1 LQYASTK
8 ISTFGLAVIAT
19 MMAMAVGDAQ
29 TPKTATPSSGVA
41 YFTAA
46 PTSGQAPL
54 TVTFCAFAGIAIDFG
69 DGTSSAMGMA
79 QGGDCPAG
87 ASSMTKHTY
96 VAAGSYQLNGFPC
109 PSSAH
114 GMICGEVAQQAGTV
128 KITVT
133 PAP

>member
-1 LQYASTK
+1 MRTRSLQYASTK

-69 DGTSSAMGMA
+69 DGTSSGMSRERLFHDEA
-79 QGGDCPAG
+79 YLRRGG
-87 ASSMTKHTY
+87 
-96 VAAGSYQLNGFPC
+96 
-109 PSSAH
+109 
-114 GMICGEVAQQAGTV
+114 
-128 KITVT
+128 
-133 PAP
+133 